1 VPELVWND
9 AGGDTGGSDNIGKI
23 RAQLLD
29 KGLLV
34 AGAGQEEAV
43 EWEWIERTEEA

>member
-1 VPELVWND
+1 VPELVRDD
-9 AGGDTGGSDNIGKI
+9 AGGDTDGSDNIGMI
-23 RAQLLD
+23 GALLLD

-43 EWEWIERTEEA
+43 ERERVERTEEA